1 MPEQQNIEWKARWND
16 EYLKWICGFANAQGG
31 KIFIGC
37 DDTGHVVGVN
47 HPKKLLEDIPN
58 KVQAAMGILVDV
70 NLHEKDGLSYL
81 EIAVPSYPMGIS
93 CKGMYYYRSGS
104 TMQVLTGLALEA
116 FLMRSRGVTW
126 DSLPLPVFRL
136 EDVDAAAI
144 AAFRKRAER
153 KGRIDSELL
162 DESEE
167 VLLQKLHLVN
177 NGQLTHAAM
186 LLFSSD
192 PERWQLGAYLKI
204 GFFKS
209 DDELVYQDEIHG
221 PLLEQVDRAVS
232 LIYLKYLK
240 ARITYQGM
248 QRMERYFVPEAA
260 LREALLNAICHKQY
274 QSGVPVQ
281 ISVYEDRL
289 YVANAGDLPQGWTLE
304 HLMRK
309 HASKPYNPNIA
320 NAFYLAGFIE
330 SWGRGIEKIC
340 AACLQEGLP
349 RPEYT
354 IHPGDIM
361 IRFSAWP
368 DGVTDGVTDQEKS
381 VLLLIAEDP
390 GYTMQQMA
398 EKLHVSRK
406 TVANYLRR
414 LKESHRIQRVGS
426 PRNGHWELC
435 VRAKTKENKG
445 D

>member
-240 ARITYQGM
+240 ARITWAIFSETAFSVIHSTSCPSIVPSVI
-248 QRMERYFVPEAA
+248 RMSMSVAFHFSSCIN
-260 LREALLNAICHKQY
+260 LL
-274 QSGVPVQ
+274 P
-281 ISVYEDRL
+281 
-289 YVANAGDLPQGWTLE
+289 
-304 HLMRK
+304 
-309 HASKPYNPNIA
+309 
-320 NAFYLAGFIE
+320 
-330 SWGRGIEKIC
+330 
-340 AACLQEGLP
+340 
-349 RPEYT
+349 
-354 IHPGDIM
+354 
-361 IRFSAWP
+361 
-368 DGVTDGVTDQEKS
+368 
-381 VLLLIAEDP
+381 
-390 GYTMQQMA
+390 
-398 EKLHVSRK
+398 
-406 TVANYLRR
+406 
-414 LKESHRIQRVGS
+414 IQ
-426 PRNGHWELC
+426 PC
-435 VRAKTKENKG
+435 
-445 D
+445 